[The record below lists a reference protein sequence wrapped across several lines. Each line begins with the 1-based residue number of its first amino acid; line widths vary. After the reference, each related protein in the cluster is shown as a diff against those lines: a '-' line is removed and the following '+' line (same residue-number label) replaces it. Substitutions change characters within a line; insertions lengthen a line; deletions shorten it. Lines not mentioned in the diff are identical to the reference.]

1 MRYHKSPAGCLQMA
15 IESDLD
21 DQELLSLP
29 LASAPV
35 TAVWAACSAASF
47 KCFSIYVEYMGDITW
62 NLKKIINKKK
72 GSEHNQMH
80 VCVSKR
86 TYANIY
92 NGYKKDFLSTYLK
105 KYSSCL

>member
-1 MRYHKSPAGCLQMA
+1 MA

-47 KCFSIYVEYMGDITW
+47 KCFSIYVEYMGDIT
-62 NLKKIINKKK
+62 
-72 GSEHNQMH
+72 
-80 VCVSKR
+80 
-86 TYANIY
+86 
-92 NGYKKDFLSTYLK
+92 
-105 KYSSCL
+105 